1 MNRRKSAQLK
11 KQILQKTVHYYHAAH
26 RPSPTNPESAS
37 LTPGVC
43 MMNRN
48 YVNSLTLRLSF
59 WLTAGRFADTFEK
72 NLAAFL
78 GVKHCSLVSS
88 GSSANLLA
96 FMALTSPKLGQRQI
110 RRGDEVITVAAAF
123 PTTVAPIVQYGA
135 VPVFVDISLPTY
147 NADVG
152 ELKKA
157 ISKKTKAVFL
167 AHTLGNPFD
176 LKVVKEFC
184 VEHGLWLVEDNCDAL
199 GSR

>member
-1 MNRRKSAQLK
+1 MHRRRAAQLK
-11 KQILQKTVHYYHAAH
+11 KQILQKTVHYYNVAH
-26 RPSPTNPESAS
+26 KPSPYK
-37 LTPGVC
+37 PGQRIPYAGRVYDEQEIC
-43 MMNRN
+43 NL
-48 YVNSLTLRLSF
+48 VDAALEF
-59 WLTAGRFADTFEK
+59 WLTSGRFAGTFEK

-157 ISKKTKAVFL
+157 LSKKTKACTMLSIRDF
-167 AHTLGNPFD
+167 
-176 LKVVKEFC
+176 VVPQAKS
-184 VEHGLWLVEDNCDAL
+184 WR
-199 GSR
+199 S